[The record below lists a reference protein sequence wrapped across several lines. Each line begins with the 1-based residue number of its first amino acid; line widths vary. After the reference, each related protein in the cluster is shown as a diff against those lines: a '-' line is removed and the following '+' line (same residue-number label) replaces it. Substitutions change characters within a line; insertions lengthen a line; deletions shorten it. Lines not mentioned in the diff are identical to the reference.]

1 LNAVSRLAIA
11 RAANDRDLADMIEV
25 RTAADPERTPPKIEN
40 LRHSLARRHNA
51 FLVAREERRPVACGF
66 VYTDV
71 PAGHAEAHM
80 VVIPDARGRG
90 IGSAMLGELGV
101 LARADGKTELE
112 GELREHDGTSRAFLE
127 RRGYRVVGGERWV
140 SLDLAGADDVAPEP
154 PPGISIVTR
163 AERPDLTD
171 ALFVVA
177 QEGTED
183 IPGFPGP
190 TTYEQF
196 RSIEVDRPT
205 RRPEYFFIALEND
218 EPVGYATLD
227 DFGHEAYHGLTAVRR
242 AWRRRGIA
250 TALKRTQIAAAKRAG
265 FRRLITGSEER
276 NDAMRTLNAKLGYT
290 AEPRLNTLVL
300 RGPAD
305 VRSRRGDD
313 GRRAAD

>member
-1 LNAVSRLAIA
+1 LHAVSRLAIA
-11 RAANDRDLADMIEV
+11 RAANDRDLEDMIEV
-25 RTAADPERTPPKIEN
+25 RTTADPERTPPKIEN
-40 LRHSLARRHNA
+40 LRHSLARARNT
-51 FLVAREERRPVACGF
+51 FLVAREGRQPVACGF
-66 VYTDV
+66 VWTDL
-71 PAGHAEAHM
+71 PARHAEAHM
-80 VVIPDARGRG
+80 VVVPDARGRG
-90 IGSAMLGELGV
+90 IGSAMLAELGA
-101 LARADGKTELE
+101 LARADGKTDLE
-112 GELREHDGTSRAFLE
+112 GELREHDGASRAFLE

-140 SLDLAGADDVAPEP
+140 SLDLAAADDVAPDP

-171 ALFVVA
+171 ALFAVA

-196 RSIEVDRPT
+196 RSLEIDRPT
-205 RRPEYFFIALEND
+205 RRPEYFFIALENG

-250 TALKRTQIAAAKRAG
+250 TALKRTQIAAAKDAG

-276 NDAMRTLNAKLGYT
+276 NEAMRALNAKLGYT
-290 AEPRLNTLVL
+290 PEPRLNTLVL